1 MSNVL
6 KAVTAYN
13 SAYSS
18 AIALSDCLMQWIE
31 KALQDPAVLGAVER
45 NKELT
50 ERLRTIREVA
60 AVSAEVQV
68 NLRDNTVELLERILD
83 ELNNGGDAA

>member
-6 KAVTAYN
+6 KAVTAYK

-18 AIALSDCLMQWIE
+18 AVVLSDRLMQWIE
-31 KALQDPAVLGAVER
+31 MALQDPAVLGAVER

-50 ERLRTIREVA
+50 ERLRTIREVT
-60 AVSAEVQV
+60 AVSQE
-68 NLRDNTVELLERILD
+68 NTVELLDRILD
-83 ELNNGGDAA
+83 ELKNGGDAI

>member
-6 KAVTAYN
+6 KAVTAYK

-18 AIALSDCLMQWIE
+18 AVVLSDRLMQWIE
-31 KALQDPAVLGAVER
+31 MALQDPAVLGAVER

-50 ERLRTIREVA
+50 ERLRTIREVT
-60 AVSAEVQV
+60 AVSQE
-68 NLRDNTVELLERILD
+68 NTAELLDRILD
-83 ELNNGGDAA
+83 ELKNEGDAA

>member
-6 KAVTAYN
+6 KAVTAYK

-18 AIALSDCLMQWIE
+18 AVVLSDRLMQWIE
-31 KALQDPAVLGAVER
+31 MALQDPAVLGAVER

-50 ERLRTIREVA
+50 ERLCTIREVT
-60 AVSAEVQV
+60 AVSQE
-68 NLRDNTVELLERILD
+68 NTVELFDQVLD
-83 ELNNGGDAA
+83 ELKNGGDAA

>member
-6 KAVTAYN
+6 KAVTAYK

-18 AIALSDCLMQWIE
+18 AVVLSDRLMQWIE
-31 KALQDPAVLGAVER
+31 KALQDPAVLAAVER

-50 ERLRTIREVA
+50 ERLCTIREVT
-60 AVSAEVQV
+60 AVSQE
-68 NLRDNTVELLERILD
+68 NTVELLDRILD
-83 ELNNGGDAA
+83 ELKNGGDAA

>member
-6 KAVTAYN
+6 KAVTAYK

-18 AIALSDCLMQWIE
+18 AVVLSDRLMQWIE
-31 KALQDPAVLGAVER
+31 MALQDPAVLEAVER

-50 ERLRTIREVA
+50 ERLCTIREVT
-60 AVSAEVQV
+60 AVSQE
-68 NLRDNTVELLERILD
+68 NTVELLDQVLD
-83 ELNNGGDAA
+83 ELKNGGDAA

>member
-6 KAVTAYN
+6 QAVTAYK

-18 AIALSDCLMQWIE
+18 AVVLSDRLMQWIE
-31 KALQDPAVLGAVER
+31 MALQDPAVLGAVER

-50 ERLRTIREVA
+50 ERLRTIREVT
-60 AVSAEVQV
+60 AVSQK
-68 NLRDNTVELLERILD
+68 NTVELLDQVLD
-83 ELNNGGDAA
+83 ELKNGGDAA

>member
-6 KAVTAYN
+6 KAVTAYK

-18 AIALSDCLMQWIE
+18 AVVLSDRLMQWIE
-31 KALQDPAVLGAVER
+31 MALQDPAVLEAVER

-50 ERLRTIREVA
+50 ERLRTIREVT
-60 AVSAEVQV
+60 AVSQE
-68 NLRDNTVELLERILD
+68 NTVELLDRILD
-83 ELNNGGDAA
+83 ELKNGGDAA

>member
-6 KAVTAYN
+6 KAVTAYK

-18 AIALSDCLMQWIE
+18 AVVLSDRLMQWIE
-31 KALQDPAVLGAVER
+31 MALQDPAVLGAVER

-50 ERLRTIREVA
+50 ERLRTIREVT
-60 AVSAEVQV
+60 AVSQE
-68 NLRDNTVELLERILD
+68 NTVELLDQVLD
-83 ELNNGGDAA
+83 ELKNGGDAA

>member
-6 KAVTAYN
+6 KAVTAYK

-18 AIALSDCLMQWIE
+18 AVVLSDRLMQWIE
-31 KALQDPAVLGAVER
+31 MALQDPAVLGAVER

-50 ERLRTIREVA
+50 ERLRTIREVT
-60 AVSAEVQV
+60 AVSQE
-68 NLRDNTVELLERILD
+68 NTVELLDRILD
-83 ELNNGGDAA
+83 ELKNGGDAA

>member
-6 KAVTAYN
+6 KAVTAYK

-18 AIALSDCLMQWIE
+18 AVVLSDRLMQWIE
-31 KALQDPAVLGAVER
+31 MALQDPAVLGAVER

-50 ERLRTIREVA
+50 ERLRTIREVT
-60 AVSAEVQV
+60 AVSQE
-68 NLRDNTVELLERILD
+68 NTVELLDRILD
-83 ELNNGGDAA
+83 ELKNEGDAA

>member
-6 KAVTAYN
+6 KAVTAYK

-18 AIALSDCLMQWIE
+18 AVVLSDRLMQWIE
-31 KALQDPAVLGAVER
+31 KALQDPAVLAAVER

-50 ERLRTIREVA
+50 ERLCTIREVT
-60 AVSAEVQV
+60 AVSQK
-68 NLRDNTVELLERILD
+68 NTVELLDQVLD
-83 ELNNGGDAA
+83 ELKNGGDAA

>member
-6 KAVTAYN
+6 KAVTAYK

-18 AIALSDCLMQWIE
+18 AVVLSDRLMQWIE
-31 KALQDPAVLGAVER
+31 KALQDPAVLAAVER

-50 ERLRTIREVA
+50 ERLRTIREVT
-60 AVSAEVQV
+60 AVSQE
-68 NLRDNTVELLERILD
+68 NTVELLDRILD
-83 ELNNGGDAA
+83 ELKNGGDAA